1 MERTK
6 RLNLSKVKKQE
17 LLKWIENRKKEP
29 PRKSLKWVKE
39 QQEMWKKYRERLDD
53 DDMNEI
59 KMKLLE
65 IKPERETKVEVD
77 ITKDD
82 DDLKLTLGLDT
93 VKSLKGRLNSN

>member
-1 MERTK
+1 
-6 RLNLSKVKKQE
+6 
-17 LLKWIENRKKEP
+17 
-29 PRKSLKWVKE
+29 
-39 QQEMWKKYRERLDD
+39 MWKKYRERLDD